1 MKTLDKTTEK
11 HIEEILN
18 KYKEHEDIVNKAIDF
33 IYQKHENQTRKS
45 GEPYVSH
52 PIAVA
57 SILSSIGMDYYSVV
71 AGLLH
76 DVVEDTDTTVDEIK
90 REFGPQIASLVDGL
104 TKIDKYKFS
113 SKEQAKAENYRK
125 MLFAMSKDVRVIVI
139 KLADR
144 LHNMRTLDYMP
155 RHKQLEIAKET
166 IDIYAP
172 IAHRLGI
179 WSIKKELEDLYLK
192 YTHPEEYE
200 KIKDFVQKI
209 SAESEVYL
217 KKYFIPKVVEA
228 INDFFKDKKP
238 NYTIQYRQKHIY
250 SIYQKLK
257 RKNLSLEDLQ
267 DILGIRVIVEDV
279 AECYTV
285 LGIVHSIFRPIPGSF
300 DDYIS
305 LPKPNMYQSLHTAVE
320 GPKKRVVEVQ
330 IRTYEMHE
338 RAEKGIAAHWAYKE
352 NSSTKDNSIFA
363 WLREVLN
370 SIKTKNANELIEAV
384 KDELFE
390 DEVFVFTPKDD
401 VIVLPKGATVLDFAY
416 YIHTYIGNHC
426 QRAIVN
432 NKIVPLSYT
441 LQSGDR
447 VEIITNSSQSPK
459 IEWLKMVTTKKAKT
473 RIRLFLKAKEKEV
486 AVEEGQK
493 TLLKLS
499 DKLGVSFEDMIKNLT
514 SHFDLNEQELF
525 ASVGFGK
532 IPINRVIK
540 LFSKEKEQKH
550 IKDEG
555 KEGSLKLESVSNV
568 LFSVAKCCMPIPG
581 DPVMGVISKNAGI
594 VIHHEKCPNLQY
606 AVRNIP
612 QKVVKIDWKN
622 QDKLYNTRVR
632 VIASDRPG
640 ILSEVSSAFT
650 KSNIN
655 IIEASTKTNNLNI
668 ANMDFKVQLKSVK
681 DLKRAFDEIKSIKG
695 VETIKRVFG

>member
-1 MKTLDKTTEK
+1 MKTLDKTVEK
-11 HIEEILN
+11 HIENILN
-18 KYKEHEDIVNKAIDF
+18 KYKEHEDIINKAIDF

-45 GEPYVSH
+45 GEPYVNH
-52 PIAVA
+52 PIATA
-57 SILSSIGMDYYSVV
+57 SILASIDMDYHSIV

-76 DVVEDTDTTVDEIK
+76 DVVEDTNTTLEDIQK
-90 REFGPQIASLVDGL
+90 EFGEQVANLVDGL

-144 LHNMRTLDYMP
+144 LHNMRTLEYMP
-155 RHKQLEIAKET
+155 REKQIEIAKET

-200 KIKDFVQKI
+200 KIKAFVQSI
-209 SAESEVYL
+209 SAESETYL
-217 KKYFIPKVVEA
+217 KKYFIPKLIEA
-228 INDFFKDKKP
+228 INTFFKDKKP
-238 NYTIQYRQKHIY
+238 SYTIQYRQKHIY
-250 SIYQKLK
+250 SIYQKIK
-257 RKNLSLEDLQ
+257 RKNLKLEDLQ
-267 DILGIRVIVEDV
+267 DILGIRIIVEDV
-279 AECYTV
+279 SQCYTI

-352 NSSTKDNSIFA
+352 NASTKDNSIFA
-363 WLREVLN
+363 WLRDVVN
-370 SIKTKNANELIEAV
+370 SIKTKNADELIEAV
-384 KDELFE
+384 KEELFE

-401 VIVLPKGATVLDFAY
+401 VIVLPKGATALDFAY
-416 YIHTYIGNHC
+416 YIHTDIGNHC
-426 QRAIVN
+426 HRVIVN
-432 NKIVPLSYT
+432 NKIVPLSYV

-447 VEIITNSSQSPK
+447 IQIITHPSQTPK
-459 IEWLKMVTTKKAKT
+459 IEWLKIVTTKKAKT
-473 RIRLFLKAKEKEV
+473 RIRLFLKAQEKEL
-486 AVEEGQK
+486 ATEEGYK

-499 DKLGVSFEDMIKNLT
+499 EKLNINFEEMIKKLT
-514 SHFDLNEQELF
+514 IQFDTTDTEVF
-525 ASVGFGK
+525 ANVGFGK
-532 IPINRVIK
+532 IPINRIIK
-540 LFSKEKEQKH
+540 IFSKEKEQRQ

-555 KEGSLKLESVSNV
+555 KEGSLKLENISNV

-581 DPVMGVISKNAGI
+581 DPVLGIISKNAGI

-606 AVRNIP
+606 AIRNIP
-612 QKVVKIDWKN
+612 QKVVTIDWKS
-622 QDKLYNTRVR
+622 QDKLYTTRVR

-640 ILSEVSSAFT
+640 ILSEVSLAFT

-655 IIEASTKTNNLNI
+655 IVEASTKTNNLNI
-668 ANMDFKVQLKSVK
+668 ANMDFKIQLRNTK
-681 DLKRAFDEIKSIKG
+681 DLQRAFGEIKLIKG
-695 VETIKRVFG
+695 VESVKRVFG

>member
-1 MKTLDKTTEK
+1 MKTLDKNVED
-11 HIEEILN
+11 ILH
-18 KYKEHEDIVNKAIDF
+18 KYKEHEDIITKAIDF

-45 GEPYVSH
+45 GEPYVNH

-57 SILSSIGMDYYSVV
+57 KILASIDMDYHSIV

-76 DVVEDTDTTVDEIK
+76 DVVEDTDTTIEEIQK
-90 REFGPQIASLVDGL
+90 EFGEQVANLVDGL

-144 LHNMRTLDYMP
+144 LHNMRTLEYMP

-192 YTHPEEYE
+192 YTNQEEYE
-200 KIKDFVQKI
+200 KIKAFVESI
-209 SAESEVYL
+209 SKEAEVYL
-217 KKYFIPKVVEA
+217 KKYFIPKIVEG

-238 NYTIQYRQKHIY
+238 DYTIQYRQKHIY
-250 SIYQKLK
+250 SIYQKMK
-257 RKNLSLEDLQ
+257 RKNLKLEDLQ
-267 DILGIRVIVEDV
+267 DILGIRIIVEDV
-279 AECYTV
+279 SQCYTI

-320 GPKKRVVEVQ
+320 GPKKKVVEVQ

-352 NSSTKDNSIFA
+352 NTSTKDNTVFA
-363 WLREVLN
+363 WLRDVIN
-370 SIKTKNANELIEAV
+370 SIKTKNADELIEAF
-384 KDELFE
+384 KEELFE

-416 YIHTYIGNHC
+416 YIHTDIGNHC
-426 QRAIVN
+426 HRAIVN

-441 LQSGDR
+441 LKSGDR
-447 VEIITNSSQSPK
+447 VQIITSPSQSPK
-459 IEWLKMVTTKKAKT
+459 IEWLKIVTTKKAKT
-473 RIRLFLKAKEKEV
+473 RIRLFLKAKEKEL
-486 AVEEGQK
+486 AIEEGKK

-499 DKLGVSFEDMIKNLT
+499 EKLNINFEEMIKSL
-514 SHFDLNEQELF
+514 SLQFDTNETELL

-532 IPINRVIK
+532 IPINRIVK
-540 LFSKEKEQKH
+540 LFSKEKERKE

-555 KEGSLKLESVSNV
+555 KEGSLKLENISNV
-568 LFSVAKCCMPIPG
+568 LFSIAKCCMPIPG
-581 DPVMGVISKNAGI
+581 DPVLGVISKNAGI

-606 AVRNIP
+606 ALRNIP
-612 QKVVKIDWKN
+612 QKVVKIDWKA
-622 QDKLYNTRVR
+622 QDKLYTTKVR

-655 IIEASTKTNNLNI
+655 ILEASTKTDNLNI
-668 ANMDFKVQLKSVK
+668 ANMDFKIQLRSTK
-681 DLKRAFDEIKSIKG
+681 DLNRAFDEIKSIKG
-695 VETIKRVFG
+695 IESIKRVFG